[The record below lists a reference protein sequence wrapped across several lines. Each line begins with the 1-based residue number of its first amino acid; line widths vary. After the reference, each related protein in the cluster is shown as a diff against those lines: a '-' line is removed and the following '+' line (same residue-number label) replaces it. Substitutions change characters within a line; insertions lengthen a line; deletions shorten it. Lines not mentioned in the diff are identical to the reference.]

1 VGSRWDCVA
10 IRYKNAF
17 HSRAVATNQGVIHG
31 SAPYAYFVHNNID
44 CKSEHMSVTSSDSGY
59 GEDFIQD
66 ADLEPFYDIFR
77 EQRSDWNS
85 VKSGWGFTTI
95 DYDDLTNQ
103 VVTDCGKKVGEQ
115 ISAGK
120 THIWVT
126 GSCEFTSSKKNGS
139 GEYENDSDGIPIKGG
154 IDYLNEAFSATG
166 EAPIL
171 LVVQDGIFA
180 VHGSMTFPGM

>member
-1 VGSRWDCVA
+1 
-10 IRYKNAF
+10 
-17 HSRAVATNQGVIHG
+17 
-31 SAPYAYFVHNNID
+31 
-44 CKSEHMSVTSSDSGY
+44 MSVTSSDSGY

-120 THIWVT
+120 LIFGLLGPVSLLPRKRMALESMRMILM
-126 GSCEFTSSKKNGS
+126 GYQSKGALIILMKLFPLL
-139 GEYENDSDGIPIKGG
+139 EKLQY
-154 IDYLNEAFSATG
+154 YLWFKMVF
-166 EAPIL
+166 L
-171 LVVQDGIFA
+171 LYMVQ
-180 VHGSMTFPGM
+180 